1 MHKKAKRFMKIFG
14 IALLSL
20 MLIYLVGCSD
30 DKDDSNKENKNSD
43 NTSQTDTDSGE
54 RFDISIMTTAH
65 TPDPPGSDSPAL
77 QALEEYT
84 NTNLEMIFVPNSNY
98 EDRFNITLGS
108 GDLPTIMLADKTP
121 SFVQA
126 VRDGAFWDI
135 TDYIDDYEN
144 LGQLNEIVRD
154 NVSID
159 GRIYGLPRSRP
170 LGRMAVTIRKDWLDN
185 VGLDMPETIDDFYEV
200 LRAFTYDDP
209 NGTGKDD
216 TVGIVI
222 SEYDGPWD
230 IMQTWFGVPNKWG
243 IDDDGALY
251 PHFQAPEYRE
261 ALDFFKKIY
270 DEGLVNEDFAVMD
283 PAKWHDEFVNG
294 TAGIVVDV
302 ADAANRNFNNMKKGD
317 DSLEDGAVD
326 LFGAV
331 EGPNG
336 LFNLPTSG
344 YNQLLAI
351 STTAVKTEEELHK
364 VLEFMDKLS
373 TEEGQTLAHNGV
385 EGIHYEIVDGDY
397 VPTDDQ
403 KLVHEYQDLNQ
414 ILTFIPED
422 RFLTEP
428 VTELKEKEYRI
439 IEENEEIVVANPAEA
454 LISEVYSL
462 KGAQLDDI
470 INDARVK
477 YIVGQIDES
486 GLDEAEE
493 LWLKSGGQDL
503 IDEMN
508 ELYQEIQ

>member
-1 MHKKAKRFMKIFG
+1 MHKKTKRFMKIFG

-108 GDLPTIMLADKTP
+108 GDLPSIMLADKTP

-222 SEYDGPWD
+222 SEYDGPW
-230 IMQTWFGVPNKWG
+230 
-243 IDDDGALY
+243 
-251 PHFQAPEYRE
+251 
-261 ALDFFKKIY
+261 
-270 DEGLVNEDFAVMD
+270 
-283 PAKWHDEFVNG
+283 
-294 TAGIVVDV
+294 
-302 ADAANRNFNNMKKGD
+302 
-317 DSLEDGAVD
+317 
-326 LFGAV
+326 
-331 EGPNG
+331 
-336 LFNLPTSG
+336 
-344 YNQLLAI
+344 
-351 STTAVKTEEELHK
+351 
-364 VLEFMDKLS
+364 
-373 TEEGQTLAHNGV
+373 
-385 EGIHYEIVDGDY
+385 
-397 VPTDDQ
+397 
-403 KLVHEYQDLNQ
+403 
-414 ILTFIPED
+414 
-422 RFLTEP
+422 
-428 VTELKEKEYRI
+428 
-439 IEENEEIVVANPAEA
+439 
-454 LISEVYSL
+454 
-462 KGAQLDDI
+462 
-470 INDARVK
+470 
-477 YIVGQIDES
+477 
-486 GLDEAEE
+486 
-493 LWLKSGGQDL
+493 
-503 IDEMN
+503 
-508 ELYQEIQ
+508 